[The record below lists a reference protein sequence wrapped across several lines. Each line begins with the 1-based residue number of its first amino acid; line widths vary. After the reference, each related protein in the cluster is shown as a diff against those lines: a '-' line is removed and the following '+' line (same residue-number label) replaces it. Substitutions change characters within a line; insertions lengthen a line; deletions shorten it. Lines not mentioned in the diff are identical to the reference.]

1 MFEVE
6 ENVFRENLANLLQNE
21 IGKYILIKED
31 KIIGIYQTSLDA
43 LKFGYETFKEQSFLI
58 KQILPFQQPLNFANN
73 FQLK

>member
-6 ENVFRENLANLLQNE
+6 ENVFRENLGNLLQNE

-43 LKFGYETFKEQSFLI
+43 LKIGYETFKEQSFLI

>member
-1 MFEVE
+1 MFEIE

-43 LKFGYETFKEQSFLI
+43 LKIGYETFKEQSFLI